1 MIKRAHL
8 SFEIAIIAAVLGF
21 TGLLR
26 AIAPIAQVVCI
37 LSLAFCGISLLF
49 SLFEEV
55 PTPAV
60 RKLELSE
67 DANPAS
73 YQLVLD
79 FGY

>member
-1 MIKRAHL
+1 MIKRARL

-26 AIAPIAQVVCI
+26 AAAPIAQVICF
-37 LSLAFCGISLLF
+37 LCLAFSAISLLF
-49 SLFEEV
+49 SLFEEM
-55 PTPAV
+55 PDSAM
-60 RKLELSE
+60 RRLEISDE
-67 DANPAS
+67 ANTAA